1 MKELKFLKQELAPVR
16 DILLGLKLKG
26 KSSRLRMK
34 LVREINTHIEEFTSD
49 EKQLFEEYVLKG
61 KDGEPL
67 KVKKEVDGEIK
78 ELFDFD
84 DEPKFLE
91 ELQVLHTESISIEA
105 DQLKDSI
112 EVILDALDQSE
123 DELSG
128 LEALSHDLLYE
139 KLEKAIP

>member
-34 LVREINTHIEEFTSD
+34 LVREINTHIEEFTTD

-61 KDGEPL
+61 EDGEPL
-67 KVKKEVDGEIK
+67 KIKKEVDGDTK

-112 EVILDALDQSE
+112 EVILEALDQSE
-123 DELSG
+123 EELSG

-139 KLEKAIP
+139 KLEKAI

>member
-1 MKELKFLKQELAPVR
+1 MEELKFLKQELAPVR

-34 LVREINTHIEEFTSD
+34 FVREINTHIEEFTSD

-91 ELQVLHTESISIEA
+91 ELHVLHTESISIEA

-123 DELSG
+123 EELSG

-139 KLEKAIP
+139 KLEKAIS

>member
-49 EKQLFEEYVLKG
+49 KEQLIDEYALKG
-61 KDGEPL
+61 EDGELL
-67 KVKKEVDGEIK
+67 KIKKEIDGETK
-78 ELFDFD
+78 EFFDFE
-84 DEPKFLE
+84 DEPKFFE
-91 ELQVLHTESISIEA
+91 ELEVLHAESISIEV
-105 DQLKDSI
+105 DQIKDSI

-123 DELSG
+123 EELSG
-128 LEALSHDLLYE
+128 FEALSHDLLYE
-139 KLEKAIP
+139 KLEEAIS

>member
-16 DILLGLKLKG
+16 DILLALKLKG

-34 LVREINTHIEEFTSD
+34 LVREINTHIEEFTTD

-61 KDGEPL
+61 EDGEPL
-67 KVKKEVDGEIK
+67 KIKKEVDGETK

-123 DELSG
+123 EELSG

-139 KLEKAIP
+139 KLEKAI

>member
-34 LVREINTHIEEFTSD
+34 LVREINAYIEEFTSD

-78 ELFDFD
+78 EIFDFD

-91 ELQVLHTESISIEA
+91 ELHVLHTESISIEA

-123 DELSG
+123 EELSG

-139 KLEKAIP
+139 KLEKAIS

>member
-91 ELQVLHTESISIEA
+91 ELQVLHTELISIEV

-123 DELSG
+123 EELSG

-139 KLEKAIP
+139 KLEKAIS